1 MDENLALIQKK
12 VRPIQ
17 QMADTVK
24 LCKGNINTALE
35 QINKVTANISE
46 QREVVDILTN
56 QRGLLKSE
64 FDVYIGSMRRAQ
76 DLVKYF
82 GEELAYFKDSYSLA
96 EQLVSFIGV

>member
-1 MDENLALIQKK
+1 MVLSDSMDANLALIQQK

-46 QREVVDILTN
+46 QKDIVDILTN
-56 QRGLLKSE
+56 
-64 FDVYIGSMRRAQ
+64 
-76 DLVKYF
+76 
-82 GEELAYFKDSYSLA
+82 
-96 EQLVSFIGV
+96 